1 MNTTNFNAIQQ
12 QIIDLIPYIE
22 SEEALSEIQDILSN
36 YFAQKAEKE
45 IDKLW
50 DNKEIDNTVIERWK
64 YGHMW

>member
-22 SEEALSEIQDILSN
+22 SEETLSEIQDILSN

-64 YGHMW
+64 YGHM